1 VSAESAKA
9 ASLLRHPAFRTLWLA
24 QLVSVF
30 GDFLMLFGVISLIT
44 FRFHRTP
51 SDVAF
56 AIASYLLP
64 LSLLAPF
71 AGVLVDRWN
80 VKRAMIASD
89 LARAAIAA
97 SFVFVTDLRQIDLA
111 MALLGLFS
119 CFFGPAQSVALRVLI
134 APTDLLNANALLAQA
149 FYAVRILSPAIAGA
163 LVATLTEKACF
174 WADAASFVFSAAMIG
189 RLTIVRP
196 QAAGQEHPFRGLGR
210 DFLEGNRFIFTH
222 RGLSLAFLA
231 SAAAMFMLSSFSPL
245 ISVYVRDTLH
255 AREVVYGVISAM
267 VGVGL
272 IVGTQGI
279 RKAAKDAPIAQLV
292 VGGLLALG
300 VGAALLGTFQ
310 NIAAAALST
319 LIIGMAIAVV
329 VVPAQTLS
337 QKETP
342 PAMMGRVSSTFMS
355 LFSVAHVL
363 GHLLSGALATRLGIR
378 QLFLVCGAALFVLG
392 TAGWLWLRPRP
403 SVETSPT

>member
-1 VSAESAKA
+1 MAEGTKSPR
-9 ASLLRHPAFRTLWLA
+9 SLLRHPPFRTLWVA

-44 FRFHRTP
+44 FRLHRTP

-80 VKRAMIASD
+80 VKRVMIASD
-89 LARAAIAA
+89 LLRAGIAA
-97 SFVFVTDLRQIDLA
+97 TFVFVSDTRQIDLA

-119 CFFGPAQSVALRVLI
+119 SFFGPAQSVALRILV
-134 APTDLLNANALLAQA
+134 APADLLAANALLAQA

-163 LVATLTEKACF
+163 LVAALTEKACF
-174 WADAASFVFSAAMIG
+174 WADAASFLFSAAMIG
-189 RLTIVRP
+189 RLSIARP

-210 DFLEGNRFIFTH
+210 DFLEGNRFIFKH

-255 AREVVYGVISAM
+255 AREMVYGGISSM
-267 VGVGL
+267 IGVGL
-272 IVGTQGI
+272 IVGTQAVRQG
-279 RKAAKDAPIAQLV
+279 AKDAPIARLV
-292 VGGLLALG
+292 VGGLFALG
-300 VGAALLGTFQ
+300 VGAALLGAFQ
-310 NIAAAALST
+310 NVVAAASST
-319 LIIGMAIAVV
+319 LIIGGAIAVV
-329 VVPAQTLS
+329 VVPAQTLT

-342 PAMMGRVSSTFMS
+342 PTMMGRVSSTFMS
-355 LFSVAHVL
+355 LFSVSQVL
-363 GHLLSGALATRLGIR
+363 GLLLSGALATWLGIR
-378 QLFLVCGAALFVLG
+378 PLFLVCGAILILLAA
-392 TAGWLWLRPRP
+392 AGASTLRPP
-403 SVETSPT
+403 PKSA